1 MSDTEFYRELKAIA
15 HKTQFGILDLR
26 LNIHRGIVSASTLY
40 GKIKVRKHNNLAN
53 VQAII
58 ERLKG
63 AEENKQTAVIRFEV
77 DIRSGRINEVSWNT
91 EYQKDYTRG
100 TTEGSKP

>member
-1 MSDTEFYRELKAIA
+1 MTDPDFYQELKEIA
-15 HKTQFGILDLR
+15 HKVQFGIVDLKI
-26 LNIHRGIVSASTLY
+26 NIHRGVVSASTLY

-63 AEENKQTAVIRFEV
+63 AEETQQTATIKFEV
-77 DIRSGRINEVSWNT
+77 DIKRGQINEVSWNT

-100 TTEGSKP
+100 NSQGSKG

>member
-1 MSDTEFYRELKAIA
+1 MTDPDFYQELKEIA
-15 HKTQFGILDLR
+15 HKVQFGIVDLKI
-26 LNIHRGIVSASTLY
+26 NIHRGVVSASTLY

-63 AEENKQTAVIRFEV
+63 AEETQQTATIKFEV
-77 DIRSGRINEVSWNT
+77 DIKRGIINEVSWNT

-100 TTEGSKP
+100 NSQGSKG